1 MLVQEMKQRQTNG
14 EQGLIIVNGKIVTR
28 KKNKLDQAQST
39 SGCGVSTPM
48 PVALVGKNCELR
60 ERHKVF

>member
-1 MLVQEMKQRQTNG
+1 LVQEMKQRQTNG

-39 SGCGVSTPM
+39 SGCSVSTPM
-48 PVALVGKNCELR
+48 PVALVGKKL
-60 ERHKVF
+60 